1 VNTAQKKE
9 HFASIRSAQSMLNA
23 ARTELLNLHAQAL
36 KYASDQQLDEIRL
49 IRCDLV
55 QLIKDL
61 ERLAEFRLEFQRV
74 EAV

>member
-1 VNTAQKKE
+1 MNLTQKKE

-23 ARTELLNLHAQAL
+23 ARAELLNLHAQAL
-36 KYASDQQLDEIRL
+36 KYASAQQLDEIRL